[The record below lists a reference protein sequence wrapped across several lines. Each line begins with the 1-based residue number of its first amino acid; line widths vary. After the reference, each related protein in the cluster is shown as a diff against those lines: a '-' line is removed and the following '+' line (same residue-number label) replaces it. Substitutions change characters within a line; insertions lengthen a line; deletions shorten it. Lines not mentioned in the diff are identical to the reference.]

1 VAPVAR
7 TTAPA
12 ARTTAPAA
20 RTTREDE
27 PSHDDEDLD
36 SQGTVGQPVVES
48 VLGGTV
54 LSVDDDQS
62 R

>member
-1 VAPVAR
+1 
-7 TTAPA
+7 
-12 ARTTAPAA
+12 
-20 RTTREDE
+20 
-27 PSHDDEDLD
+27 LD